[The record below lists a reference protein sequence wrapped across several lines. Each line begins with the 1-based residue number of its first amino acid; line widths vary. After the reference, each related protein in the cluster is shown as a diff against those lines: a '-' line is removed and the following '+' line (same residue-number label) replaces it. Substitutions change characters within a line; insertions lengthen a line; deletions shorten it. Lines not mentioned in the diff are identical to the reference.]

1 MWTNLRMIYY
11 VDQLEND
18 ILCGPTCEW
27 YTMWTNLRMI
37 YYVDQLENDRILK
50 VVNIVDDMLR
60 RDD

>member
-1 MWTNLRMIYY
+1 MIYY